1 VGGISLLTPLL
12 VVVVVIGRRYPQRN
26 SGDQTT
32 ARGWYLSEMG
42 AREAMWKNTHAIGV
56 VVVVIRNQA
65 PSYIEVS
72 RIYLFAYLLTY
83 LLTYSLRIYS

>member
-1 VGGISLLTPLL
+1 
-12 VVVVVIGRRYPQRN
+12 
-26 SGDQTT
+26 
-32 ARGWYLSEMG
+32 MG